1 MNTVCEVWMLRRRRR
16 FLSTIDKSISKPPGT
31 WESMGS
37 NSSRWLSSGW
47 NSRPQDSQCCLKIR
61 YRQRLCRFDRVPLE
75 DAGDHDPPAV
85 ISDLRF
91 QIGLTCNSD
100 QKWRSHRPSQSEIFN
115 MPRNRSRLRKR
126 NPKS

>member
-1 MNTVCEVWMLRRRRR
+1 MLRRRKL
-16 FLSTIDKSISKPPGT
+16 FLSTIDKSMSKPPGT

-47 NSRPQDSQCCLKIR
+47 NSRPQDSPCCLKIR

-91 QIGLTCNSD
+91 QIGLRCKK
-100 QKWRSHRPSQSEIFN
+100 KWRSHLPAQSEIFN

-126 NPKS
+126 NKKS